1 MIRVKSPQDF
11 GSAILF
17 CLIGLAGLYFG
28 KELTYGTAS
37 RMGPGYFPF
46 LLSWTII
53 GLGVV
58 IGFMSLTIEGPP
70 IEAPKFRPLF
80 FVLLAVIIFGYMM
93 TYVGLAITAVV
104 MTVIAGIARQQ
115 FKPVESL
122 VLGIALSAACIVIF
136 VYALGQPLPAWW
148 WE

>member
-1 MIRVKSPQDF
+1 MFRVKSPQDF